1 MSTPAAPSQ
10 RIARMLTQAD
20 YFRRSPSR
28 LGGPGE
34 HKEWQHFILHTEDV
48 HLLIN
53 FSLVDDRYA
62 RDRRHGEVGRLI
74 VLARATEWDG
84 DTDRFEESEVVVPS
98 GRIEARFG
106 DNWMRFENGRYLLKV
121 ALRERPITAELEMVP
136 TIVPTMSS
144 NQPLSRT
151 RNISWLF
158 VPRLV
163 CRGTVT
169 VGGRTLRIEN
179 APGYHDHN
187 WGHFRWDDDFSWEWG
202 SALPMDPANPWS
214 VVYMRMC
221 DRGRTLCRSQALY
234 IGYGDQQLRFF
245 RDQDIRVTLHHHLAQ
260 ERCLQVPRVMAMLAP
275 GTSRDLPERLEVAV
289 RAEGDEVKMVFRLD
303 DVSQI
308 VMPSETR
315 IDGVTTI
322 NEVSGAVTMTGSI
335 KGRRVEMNGP
345 GVFEFIR
352 D

>member
-1 MSTPAAPSQ
+1 MTG
-10 RIARMLTQAD
+10 RIANMLTRSD

-28 LGGPGE
+28 LGGPAE
-34 HKEWQHFILHTEDV
+34 HKEWQHFILHTDDV

-53 FSLVDDRYA
+53 FSLVDDGHA
-62 RDRRHGEVGRLI
+62 PDRRTGEIARLI
-74 VLARATEWDG
+74 VMARGTEWDG
-84 DTDRFEESEVVVPS
+84 DVDAFAASEVVVPA
-98 GRIEARFG
+98 GRLEAQFG
-106 DNWMRFENGRYLLKV
+106 ESSMRFDGDAYHLKV
-121 ALRERPITAELEMVP
+121 ALRNRPITAELEMRP

-163 CRGTVT
+163 CRGRVT
-169 VGGRTLRIEN
+169 VGDRTFEVEN

-202 SALPMDPANPWS
+202 SALPLDPANPWS

-221 DRGRTLCRSQALY
+221 DRGRAMCRSQALY
-234 IGYGDQQLRFF
+234 IGYGEEQLRFF
-245 RDQDIRVTLHHHLAQ
+245 RDQDLRIALSGRLDQ
-260 ERCLQVPRVMAMLAP
+260 ERCLKVPRVMSMLSP
-275 GTSRDLPERLEVAV
+275 GSAKDLPAELIVNARGGGDDVEMRFRLE
-289 RAEGDEVKMVFRLD
+289 
-303 DVSQI
+303 DVSQL

-315 IDGVTTI
+315 LDGVTTI
-322 NEVSGAVTMTGSI
+322 NEVSGSVTLRGVV
-335 KGRRVEMNGP
+335 KGRTVEMDGP

>member
-1 MSTPAAPSQ
+1 MLTAE
-10 RIARMLTQAD
+10 RIARMLVQSD

-48 HLLIN
+48 HLLVN

-62 RDRRHGEVGRLI
+62 RDRRLGETARLI
-74 VLARATEWDG
+74 VLARAQEWDG
-84 DTDRFEESEVVVPS
+84 DVDRFDAGEVVVPS
-98 GRIEARFG
+98 GRIEASFG
-106 DNWMRFENGRYLLKV
+106 ESWMRFEDGRYQLQV
-121 ALRERPITAELEMVP
+121 ALRERPIRAELEMVP

-169 VGGRTLRIEN
+169 LGGRRLEIAN

-202 SALPMDPANPWS
+202 SALPLDPANPWS

-221 DRGRTLCRSQALY
+221 DRGRALCRSQALY
-234 IGYGDQQLRFF
+234 IGYGGEQLRFF
-245 RDQDIRVTLHHHLAQ
+245 RDQDLSVTLYHRLRQ
-260 ERCLQVPRVMAMLAP
+260 ERCLQVPRVMAMLSP
-275 GTSRDLPERLEVAV
+275 GTSRDLPESLEVVARSAEDTVTMRFRLE
-289 RAEGDEVKMVFRLD
+289 
-303 DVSQI
+303 DVSQL
-308 VMPSETR
+308 VLPSETR
-315 IDGVTTI
+315 LDGVTTI
-322 NEVSGAVTMTGSI
+322 NEVSGTVEMTGTVR
-335 KGRRVEMNGP
+335 GRKVEMNGP